1 MGISLIEKIK
11 KNALNGA
18 VLLCALTVGLRAVLE
33 LIYFDSPRRPDPA
46 TGRIV
51 PYVVKN
57 VTIYITEN
65 LGDVFFWLQWSFN
78 FFGALVVVG
87 AIVNLVWSLR
97 SKK

>member
-1 MGISLIEKIK
+1 MIAKLRKIV
-11 KNALNGA
+11 LTGA
-18 VLLCALTVGLRAVLE
+18 VLLCAVTTALRALLE
-33 LIYFDSPRRPDPA
+33 IIYFDSPRQPDPT

-65 LGDVFFWLQWSFN
+65 LGDVFFWLQWSFY
-78 FFGALVVVG
+78 FFGVIVVVS
-87 AIVNLVWSLR
+87 VVLDLVSSSR